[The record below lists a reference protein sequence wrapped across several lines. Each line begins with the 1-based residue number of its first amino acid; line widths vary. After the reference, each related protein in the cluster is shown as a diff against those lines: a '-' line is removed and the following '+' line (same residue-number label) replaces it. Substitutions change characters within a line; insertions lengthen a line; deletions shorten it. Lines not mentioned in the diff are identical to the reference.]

1 MQIGASASV
10 SPIAWLRARPP
21 LRRGARLR
29 APPPPNLED
38 RCNTYQP
45 THQPKQQQRQHRCDL
60 LLLLLFAEQSQGMR
74 TSEADRMITKVDGQD
89 DLLTTGEAA
98 AILGSTRQHVG
109 NLIKRGDITSTLV
122 GKHHRVRRA
131 DVEMLKQGSIRLTR
145 DQRRSLWLGYAIAG
159 KIVTDPNA
167 AIALAQRNIDTMLLT
182 QRGSGRRWLTRWRDL
197 LDGSTEAILATL
209 TSNSITARE
218 LRQNNPFAGL
228 LDDAT
233 RLQVIT
239 ATGNR
244 KS

>member
-1 MQIGASASV
+1 
-10 SPIAWLRARPP
+10 
-21 LRRGARLR
+21 
-29 APPPPNLED
+29 
-38 RCNTYQP
+38 
-45 THQPKQQQRQHRCDL
+45 
-60 LLLLLFAEQSQGMR
+60 
-74 TSEADRMITKVDGQD
+74 MITKVEGQD

-122 GKHHRVRRA
+122 GKHYRVRRS

-167 AIALAQRNIDTMLLT
+167 AIALARHNIETMLLT

-197 LDGSTEAILATL
+197 LDGSTEEILATL
-209 TSNSITARE
+209 TANSITARE

>member
-1 MQIGASASV
+1 
-10 SPIAWLRARPP
+10 
-21 LRRGARLR
+21 
-29 APPPPNLED
+29 
-38 RCNTYQP
+38 
-45 THQPKQQQRQHRCDL
+45 
-60 LLLLLFAEQSQGMR
+60 MR

-122 GKHHRVRRA
+122 GKHYRVRRS
-131 DVEMLKQGSIRLTR
+131 DVEMLKQSSIRLTR

-159 KIVTDPNA
+159 KIVAEPNA
-167 AIALAQRNIDTMLLT
+167 AIALARRNIDTMLLT
-182 QRGSGRRWLTRWRDL
+182 QRGSGRRWLTRWQDL
-197 LDGSTEAILATL
+197 LDGPTEEILATL

-233 RLQVIT
+233 RLRVIS
-239 ATGNR
+239 ATGHR

>member
-1 MQIGASASV
+1 
-10 SPIAWLRARPP
+10 
-21 LRRGARLR
+21 
-29 APPPPNLED
+29 
-38 RCNTYQP
+38 
-45 THQPKQQQRQHRCDL
+45 
-60 LLLLLFAEQSQGMR
+60 MR